1 MKTTINYNMLISDMY
16 KIYLYCIDSNNVR
29 KFQPINNKYTTIDI
43 TMLACY
49 IFFELVQDENLNIND
64 AKLIIGNELIKKLIN
79 YSTGNLEVEMENLEQ
94 KRIYS
99 KVKNMV
105 FAEKMEDLNKHLEV
119 LKIKLAPIENS
130 ELLYL
135 FNVSEEL
142 ADLFILLDLYLNGN
156 ELAYD
161 FIINKINTFKIENT
175 NKKNLLILFDNVMK
189 NIDNKQ
195 KLLSIL
201 KQNNIYNLVR
211 VVLNLR
217 NVSRFSQLHLIVPEN
232 VLFHTYENTIMIYV
246 LCDYL
251 KEIGENFDK
260 YEVVFK
266 SLFHDF
272 TEYSG
277 NEFISCIKAFS
288 NETRNLTNHI
298 EQCDENNLKSLI
310 GSYNLEIVQSYK
322 KDYTGYIADLVDKI
336 TGIMKTLI
344 EVKYYNNFTMLK
356 IHTGNEYKRFEK
368 FYDYTRIESS
378 NNKSF
383 YTNLLKL
390 HYIYILETFLENEN
404 IMVTYFTQ
412 DEISYIKS
420 RIQIEKEL
428 LNL

>member
-1 MKTTINYNMLISDMY
+1 MKTTINYDMLISDMY

-29 KFQPINNKYTTIDI
+29 KFQPINNKYTTIDT

-94 KRIYS
+94 KRIYN

-175 NKKNLLILFDNVMK
+175 NKKNLLILFDDVMK

-195 KLLSIL
+195 KLLAIL

-211 VVLNLR
+211 VALNLR
-217 NVSRFSQLHLIVPEN
+217 NVSRFSQLYLIVPEN

-277 NEFISCIKAFS
+277 NEIISCMKQFS
-288 NETRNLTNHI
+288 QETQNLVNHV
-298 EQCDENNLKSLI
+298 EQCDKNNLRALI
-310 GSYNLEIVQSYK
+310 GDYNLEIVQSYK
-322 KDYTGYIADLVDKI
+322 KDYTGYIADLVNKI

-356 IHTGNEYKRFEK
+356 NQTGNECKRFEK